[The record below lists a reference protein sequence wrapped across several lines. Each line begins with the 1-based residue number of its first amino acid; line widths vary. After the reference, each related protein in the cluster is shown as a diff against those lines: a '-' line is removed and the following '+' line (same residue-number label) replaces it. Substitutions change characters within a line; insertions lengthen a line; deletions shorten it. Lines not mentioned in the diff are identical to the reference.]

1 MPHSHEL
8 FGSDVGHNSPYRNSI
23 RGLIQSQEQEKLT
36 LPSTSSNGGHSSSLD
51 FCEDS
56 NSIESIN
63 STTINT
69 DTTATAKDLRQ
80 HSGFAVPTGL
90 KVVSLVSMVKMMIQT
105 NITHS
110 YKWMMIKYMSP
121 QYFVLD
127 KLYSYQF
134 LYFLI
139 VYWLQTTAI
148 ILIVASSFLLYRSH
162 ETLLAFLKAAP
173 ATISLLTQVNTLFGG
188 TASIVEEVNSQ
199 EKYLRILIMCSAI
212 LIATGV
218 VQLTC
223 NLWFFFKMNAPCVT
237 RCISKTDEFFCG
249 NWVNKTGK
257 QTL

>member
-1 MPHSHEL
+1 MPNSHDL
-8 FGSDVGHNSPYRNSI
+8 YGPDVGHNSPYRNSI

-36 LPSTSSNGGHSSSLD
+36 LPSTSSNGHSSSLD

-80 HSGFAVPTGL
+80 HGGFAVPTGL
-90 KVVSLVSMVKMMIQT
+90 KIVSLVSM
-105 NITHS
+105 
-110 YKWMMIKYMSP
+110 
-121 QYFVLD
+121 L
-127 KLYSYQF
+127 
-134 LYFLI
+134 
-139 VYWLQTTAI
+139 TAI
-148 ILIVASSFLLYRSH
+148 TLIVASSFLLYRSN

-173 ATISLLTQVNTLFGG
+173 ATISLLSQVNSLFGG
-188 TASIVEEVNSQ
+188 TASIVDEVQSQ

-218 VQLTC
+218 VQLIC
-223 NLWFFFKMNAPCVT
+223 NLWFFFRMNAPCVT

-249 NWVNKTGK
+249 N
-257 QTL
+257 